1 MWKCDRVVR
10 IKRTCH
16 YHFLSFFFFFF
27 FFFFFGSFA
36 GRDEDEEDDEDDD
49 VNDEDDEDDDGDD
62 EDDEDDEVGRR
73 GANFRLFGRSASTKP
88 AARSCS
94 WKDNT
99 GWFGSGSAGGTLS
112 NDVLRGCGA
121 AVDGVGEDCCVNLLF
136 RGCDEDGCGAAV
148 DGVGDDCCVD
158 FLFCGCDEDG
168 VSVESDSL
176 LRLRVDG
183 CRVSPNMKRGIAAC
197 MRSSRSSP
205 SAMSNR

>member
-16 YHFLSFFFFFF
+16 YHFLSFFF

-62 EDDEDDEVGRR
+62 EDDEDDEDGGSGVNVRS
-73 GANFRLFGRSASTKP
+73 FGKSSVNSPKP
-88 AARSCS
+88 EARTCS
-94 WKDNT
+94 WKDNA
-99 GWFGSGSAGGTLS
+99 GWFGSGSAGGTISNDGSAGGTIS
-112 NDVLRGCGA
+112 NDVLRC
-121 AVDGVGEDCCVNLLF
+121 
-136 RGCDEDGCGAAV
+136 CGAAV

-168 VSVESDSL
+168 ASVESDSL

-183 CRVSPNMKRGIAAC
+183 CRVSPNMKRGIEAC

-205 SAMSNR
+205 SAMSSR